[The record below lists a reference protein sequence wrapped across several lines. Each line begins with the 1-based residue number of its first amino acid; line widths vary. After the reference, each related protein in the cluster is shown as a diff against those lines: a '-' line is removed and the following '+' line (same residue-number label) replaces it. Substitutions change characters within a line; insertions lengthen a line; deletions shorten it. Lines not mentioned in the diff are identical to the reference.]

1 VRVCRPGPKFE
12 SAAPEL
18 AAEVRRLLDAHKHK
32 MSATIRLDGF
42 LRISGIE
49 TEIRDGEL
57 WTGSIWQAR
66 KAHDLQRNPRFALHS
81 VSEEPDAWSDA
92 KFAGLA
98 EEITDPERVQEIN
111 DSKSPPGP
119 SHLFRLGLREVYTV
133 KLNNA
138 RNSS

>member
-1 VRVCRPGPKFE
+1 
-12 SAAPEL
+12 
-18 AAEVRRLLDAHKHK
+18 
-32 MSATIRLDGF
+32 
-42 LRISGIE
+42 
-49 TEIRDGEL
+49 
-57 WTGSIWQAR
+57 
-66 KAHDLQRNPRFALHS
+66 
-81 VSEEPDAWSDA
+81 VSEEPDTWSDA